1 MIITVATGNPHKLEE
16 IKEINPYKDIDLK
29 IVEGEFSPVEN
40 GKNFAENAF
49 IKAKLAS
56 ELSSGYSFADDTGL
70 CVDALDGRPGLYT
83 ARYAPTQDEKIAKL
97 LSELRDIPFEKRTAR
112 FICSMALTDKDGNLI
127 YTTEGIMEGYIA
139 EKRGGKGGFGYDP
152 IFYIPEYKM
161 TVAELPDG
169 VKNTV
174 SHRAKALIPMLE
186 FIRTNLN
193 LH

>member
-29 IVEGEFSPVEN
+29 IVEGDFSPVEN

-56 ELSSGYSFADDTGL
+56 ELSSGYAFADDTGL
-70 CVDALDGRPGLYT
+70 CVDALGGRPGLYT
-83 ARYAPTQDEKIAKL
+83 ARYAPTQDEKIEKL
-97 LSELRDIPFEKRTAR
+97 LSELKDVSFEKRTAR

-127 YTTEGIMEGYIA
+127 YTTEGIMEGFIA

-152 IFYIPEYKM
+152 IFYLPEYKM
-161 TVAELPDG
+161 TVAELQDG

-186 FIRTNLN
+186 FIRDNL
-193 LH
+193 